1 MGWIAANSLSL
12 NMLSL
17 YAGTIM
23 IIALAAYMAFTF
35 EIKKPSLLHAIHED
49 IGISNNILIIL
60 KRFIFIFLALEFFY
74 LFVFNLIIQWLAMAV
89 DDPIIFIAIFI
100 IILILFRQRHIFNRK
115 NKVSDMLVDKAESLE
130 HFYKKLIGMF
140 HYKKTL
146 PIAVSGILVLQALTD
161 ILVYIFPHIFFFAK
175 NSFYARLGIEAEF
188 SFVEAGLLHSSI
200 YIINI
205 IAVIIFLLVPLLIW
219 FSFFYHQKFEF
230 NKYVN
235 SLIAFVYTAF
245 FLSPYFMFKPIIS
258 SSFFGVNI
266 ALEGFLQRFNLSP
279 LTALL
284 VPFFIAVIVLILS
297 LNHDYEKKISNM
309 IALFSIFFFA
319 YYIFLW
325 SQSSWMYFGSIADA
339 SLQFGYVFAGII
351 LYLFMFMTI
360 FFYIAGYLFLL
371 SETIAELVNEKWSNP
386 VDEEIKLLR
395 RKLRRR

>member
-1 MGWIAANSLSL
+1 
-12 NMLSL
+12 
-17 YAGTIM
+17 
-23 IIALAAYMAFTF
+23 
-35 EIKKPSLLHAIHED
+35 
-49 IGISNNILIIL
+49 
-60 KRFIFIFLALEFFY
+60 
-74 LFVFNLIIQWLAMAV
+74 
-89 DDPIIFIAIFI
+89 
-100 IILILFRQRHIFNRK
+100 
-115 NKVSDMLVDKAESLE
+115 
-130 HFYKKLIGMF
+130 
-140 HYKKTL
+140 
-146 PIAVSGILVLQALTD
+146 
-161 ILVYIFPHIFFFAK
+161 
-175 NSFYARLGIEAEF
+175 
-188 SFVEAGLLHSSI
+188 
-200 YIINI
+200 
-205 IAVIIFLLVPLLIW
+205 
-219 FSFFYHQKFEF
+219 
-230 NKYVN
+230 
-235 SLIAFVYTAF
+235 
-245 FLSPYFMFKPIIS
+245 MFKPIIS